1 MSIHVEIVTPSS
13 VAYEGDCD
21 MASAPGQLG
30 EFGVLNMHA
39 QTLAVTDAGVV
50 TLLSGSDT
58 TKFVVGP
65 GFADVGSD
73 RITLLVDLCESADD
87 VDKAAAA
94 KQLNE
99 AFAAL
104 KVCDTRSEEGLQIH
118 RAAGLA
124 QARLRA

>member
-13 VAYEGDCD
+13 VAYEGDCE
-21 MASAPGQLG
+21 MAAAPGQLG

-50 TLLSGSDT
+50 TLVSGADI

-65 GFADVGSD
+65 GFAEVGPD

-87 VDKAAAA
+87 VDKAEAAI
-94 KQLNE
+94 QLKD

-104 KVCDTRSEEGLQIH
+104 KDCGTESEEGRQVR
-118 RAAGLA
+118 RAASLA